1 MNAPGREH
9 SIGMN
14 HSDEMLYL
22 MCVNQENI
30 ESFNSMLSNLITPE
44 NYTLAQLTI
53 EMHIIR
59 KATPQMVSS
68 KALPP

>member
-1 MNAPGREH
+1 
-9 SIGMN
+9 MN

-22 MCVNQENI
+22 MCVNEENI
-30 ESFNSMLSNLITPE
+30 ESFNSMPSNLITPE

-59 KATPQMVSS
+59 KATPKMVSS
-68 KALPP
+68 KAHPP